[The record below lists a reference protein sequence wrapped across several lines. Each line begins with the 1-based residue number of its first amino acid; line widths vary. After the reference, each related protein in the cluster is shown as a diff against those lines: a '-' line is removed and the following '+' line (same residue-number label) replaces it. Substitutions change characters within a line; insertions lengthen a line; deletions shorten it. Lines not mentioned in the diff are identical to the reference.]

1 MPKNKLQSIKTE
13 GDRERQKKK
22 KKKKKSGCYTTL
34 LYGRRG
40 KNDRICYLFN

>member
-22 KKKKKSGCYTTL
+22 KKKKKKWL
-34 LYGRRG
+34 LHNSPIWKKR
-40 KNDRICYLFN
+40 